1 MTASPSAFR
10 LRFDWWLVALLS
22 SALILFLVADRTAA
36 RIDNLIYDNLL
47 RIGERPPAAD
57 ILLVTIDNR
66 SLREIGPWPWPRERH
81 AALLQAIAKA
91 RPRAII
97 DDILFTE
104 PGPPDA
110 DHRLGEAMAQAGA
123 PVFVPLLLSAP
134 GTNGAAFDVIEP
146 IEPVRKAAAGIG
158 HANLTFDADGL
169 VRRIALSTGDEKRRW
184 PHVIALAYQQLRGAT
199 DPTLPPAQRS
209 AMIAYAGP
217 PGHFPAISA
226 ASVLRGEVPS
236 QFLHNRLILIGA
248 TGDGLGDQYPTP
260 LAGPS
265 GVMPGVEI
273 LANLFDSMLTDRLIR
288 PVEGVALYIAALL
301 PLWGLLFAFRRLSPR
316 RTILLLFA
324 LLAVIF
330 AATAGL
336 MLFGIWLPPAA
347 AMIGLAIVYPLW
359 GWRRLAAVSAY
370 MVSELEQLRDEPEL
384 LPFDKTPL
392 TATDIVGR
400 QTQLLGDAIKR
411 TRDLRHFVSD
421 RLHQMP
427 DAMLVTDCD
436 GQIMLANQEAQ
447 KLLASLTGNNG
458 TGENITALLGHFQ
471 PTDATMP
478 VSVFPPPQAETATEV
493 TTADG
498 RFFDLRYALQHASD
512 GQPVGWIARIVDIS
526 DAKAALRRQEDVR
539 QLLTHDM
546 RSPQA
551 SIIAVIDHSSAD
563 QIDQEIGR
571 RIKGYAQRTL
581 ALADSFVQL
590 ARAESHQYALEDVD
604 LADVLIDAVDDLWP
618 QSSARGMPV
627 ILEGE
632 RHDLFLSGERSL
644 LTRAFINLVGNA
656 IKYSPDGGTIRCHLS
671 RRETAAG
678 GIAVCAIS
686 DEGIGIA
693 PEQLATLFEPFR
705 RVSGGRA
712 ARIEGVGLGLA
723 FVRAVIARHGGN
735 VSGASRLGEGST
747 FTVELPLI
755 D

>member
-22 SALILFLVADRTAA
+22 TALIVFLIGDRTAA

-47 RIGERPPAAD
+47 RIGERAPAAD

-81 AALLQAIAKA
+81 AELLRAIGKG

-104 PGPPDA
+104 PGPPEGD
-110 DHRLGEAMAQAGA
+110 RLLGEAIAQSNV
-123 PVFVPLLLSAP
+123 PTFVPLLLSAP

-146 IEPVRKAAAGIG
+146 IAPVRQAAAGIG

-169 VRRIALSTGDEKRRW
+169 VRRIALSAGDARRRW
-184 PHVIALAYQQLRGAT
+184 PHMIALAYQSVHGPSDATSLPTRGT
-199 DPTLPPAQRS
+199 

-226 ASVLRGEVPS
+226 ASVLRGEVPP
-236 QFLHNRLILIGA
+236 QFLHNRLVLIGA

-273 LANLFDSMLTDRLIR
+273 LANLLDSMLSDRLIR
-288 PVEGVALYIAALL
+288 PVEGVPLYIAALL
-301 PLWGLLFAFRRLSPR
+301 PLWALLFAFRRLSPR
-316 RTILLLFA
+316 RTILLLVG
-324 LLAVIF
+324 LLALIF
-330 AATAGL
+330 GTTTGL
-336 MLFGIWLPPAA
+336 MLFGIWMPPAT

-370 MVSELEQLRDEPEL
+370 MVGELERLRDEPEL
-384 LPFDKTPL
+384 LPFDKTKL

-411 TRDLRHFVSD
+411 TRDLRRFVSD

-427 DAMLVTDCD
+427 DAMLVTDGD
-436 GQIMLANQEAQ
+436 GTIMLANEEAE
-447 KLLASLTGNNG
+447 KLLASLTAGMATGNNIA
-458 TGENITALLGHFQ
+458 TLLGHFQ
-471 PTDATMP
+471 PTDGSVP
-478 VSVFPPPQAETATEV
+478 VFPPALADGATEV

-498 RFFDLRYALQHASD
+498 RSFDLRFALQRASD

-526 DAKAALRRQEDVR
+526 EAKAALRRQEDVR

-551 SIIAVIDHSSAD
+551 SIIAVIEHSSAE
-563 QIDQEIGR
+563 QIHSEVGR
-571 RIKGYAQRTL
+571 RIKGYAERTL

-590 ARAESHQYALEDVD
+590 ARAESHQYVLEDVD

-618 QSSARGMPV
+618 QSSARDMPV
-627 ILEGE
+627 IIDGE

-644 LTRAFINLVGNA
+644 LTRVFINLVGNA

-671 RRETAAG
+671 QRDTTDGR
-678 GIAVCAIS
+678 IAICAIS
-686 DEGIGIA
+686 DQGIGIA

-712 ARIEGVGLGLA
+712 AQIDGIGLGLA
-723 FVRAVIARHGGN
+723 FVRAVITRHGGT
-735 VSGASRLGEGST
+735 VYGASRLGEGST

>member
-1 MTASPSAFR
+1 MTAGPSAFR
-10 LRFDWWLVALLS
+10 LRLDWWLVALLS
-22 SALILFLVADRTAA
+22 TALIVFLVHDRTAA

-47 RIGERPPAAD
+47 RIGERAPAAD
-57 ILLVTIDNR
+57 ILLVAIDNR

-81 AALLQAIAKA
+81 AELLRAVSKA
-91 RPRAII
+91 RPRAIV

-104 PGPPDA
+104 PRPPEGD
-110 DHRLGEAMAQAGA
+110 RLLGEAMAQAGV

-146 IEPVRKAAAGIG
+146 IEPVRQAAAGIG
-158 HANLTFDADGL
+158 HAAVTFDADGL
-169 VRRIALSTGDEKRRW
+169 VRRIALSAGDRQHRW
-184 PHVIALAYQQLRGAT
+184 PHLIALAYQRLYGAGDGT
-199 DPTLPPAQRS
+199 RLPANGT

-226 ASVLRGEVPS
+226 ASVLRGEVPP
-236 QFLHNRLILIGA
+236 QFLHNRLVLIGA

-273 LANLFDSMLTDRLIR
+273 LANLFDSMVSDRLIR
-288 PVEGVALYIAALL
+288 PVEGAPLYIAGLL
-301 PLWGLLFAFRRLSPR
+301 PLWLLLLAFRRLSPR
-316 RTILLLFA
+316 RTILLLA
-324 LLAVIF
+324 GLLVLIF

-370 MVSELEQLRDEPEL
+370 MVGELERLRDEPEL

-392 TATDIVGR
+392 TATDIIGR

-411 TRDLRHFVSD
+411 TRDLRRFVSD
-421 RLHQMP
+421 RLRQMP
-427 DAMLVTDCD
+427 DAMLVTDDD
-436 GQIMLANQEAQ
+436 GTIMLANEEAER
-447 KLLASLTGNNG
+447 LLASLAAGAG
-458 TGENITALLGHFQ
+458 TGDNIAGLLGHFQ
-471 PTDATMP
+471 PIDTAAPAPLFPPAQADAT
-478 VSVFPPPQAETATEV
+478 TEV
-493 TTADG
+493 ATADG

-526 DAKAALRRQEDVR
+526 EAKAALRRQEDVR

-551 SIIAVIDHSSAD
+551 SIIAVIEHSNTE
-563 QIDQEIGR
+563 QIDREVGR
-571 RIKGYAQRTL
+571 RIKGYAERTL

-590 ARAESHQYALEDVD
+590 ARAESHHYVLEDVD

-627 ILEGE
+627 IIEGE

-656 IKYSPDGGTIRCHLS
+656 IKYSPDGGTIRCHIS
-671 RRETAAG
+671 RRDTPEG
-678 GIAVCAIS
+678 RIAVCAIS
-686 DEGIGIA
+686 DQGIGIA
-693 PEQLATLFEPFR
+693 PDQLATLFEPFR
-705 RVSGGRA
+705 RASGGRA
-712 ARIEGVGLGLA
+712 ARIDGIGLGLA
-723 FVRAVIARHGGN
+723 FVRAVITRHGGT
-735 VSGASRLGEGST
+735 VRAASQPGEGST